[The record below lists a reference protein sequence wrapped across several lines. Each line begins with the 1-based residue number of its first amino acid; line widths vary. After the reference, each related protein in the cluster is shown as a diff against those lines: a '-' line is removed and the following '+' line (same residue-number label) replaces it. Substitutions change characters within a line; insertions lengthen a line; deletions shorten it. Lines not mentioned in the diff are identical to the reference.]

1 MEEKEK
7 EYSGFWKNAG
17 CILSVAAIFGIMV
30 VIILAVYMLIKGF

>member
-17 CILSVAAIFGIMV
+17 CILSVIAIFGILA
-30 VIILAVYMLIKGF
+30 VIVIAVYMFAKGF